1 MASLEPI
8 AVVGMSCRLSGDIST
23 PEDLWT
29 MLSRSRDGWT
39 PVPTDRFSVGAY
51 HHPNPQKKGC
61 FNQKGGYF
69 MSQDLSRFDAPFFQ
83 ITQQEAMAMDP
94 QQRQLLEC
102 TYEALENAGFPK
114 ESIAG
119 RNMGVFIGAAASDY
133 RIGTLRDLNQVP
145 MFDATGNH
153 HSIQAGRISYYF
165 DLRGPCFALDT
176 ACSSGPYALHSAVQS
191 IRSGESDSAIVAGC
205 SLHMQPDDMVS
216 MSMLGIFNDEGKTFA
231 FDNRAKS
238 GFARGEG
245 VGCLVLK
252 PLQQALKDNDKIRSV
267 IVNTGTGQDGKTIGM
282 TTPSG
287 DAQERLIRD
296 VYARANISPDD
307 TGFVEAHGTGTKV
320 GDPIEAAV
328 VHRVFGSGRTKR
340 APLYM
345 GSVKTNVGHL
355 ENASGIISIIKAS
368 LMLEKGF
375 ILPNVNFEQANES
388 IPLDEWNIKVPVKI
402 RPWPKN
408 KRFISVNNFGFGGS
422 NAHAVLQAPPWSL
435 SDLPQGEA
443 RTESPKLLVLSA
455 HDEGAAKRV
464 ASQIGVY
471 IEQHPE
477 IFQKRLLSDM
487 AYTLGERRTHFPW
500 RIAVAASSC
509 DELTVALNNA
519 ATVPRR
525 ASTTPKIAFAYT
537 GQGAQWPQMG
547 QELMHTH
554 PIFANI
560 LNDAADCLRRL
571 GADFD
576 LLSEIS
582 KSKEESNISKAHI
595 SQPGCTAVQLA
606 LTVLLSSWGISPSMT
621 IGHSSGEIAAAFAAG
636 AISLD
641 DAMAVAYHRGRVAA
655 NIKSKHP
662 SLRGAMLAVGAGPT
676 EVKKT
681 IKILGLDNVSVACE
695 NSPNSVTASGDE
707 EAVDAL
713 AAAFE
718 RLNLFHRKL
727 RVDVA
732 YHSTHMELVADDY
745 MDAIKDVPLHPLTED
760 VTFYSSLLGTKL
772 EENCLDASYWVA
784 NLTKP
789 VLFSTAL
796 SQLCTDGKPDIIVEV
811 GPHSALEGPIK
822 QILKSISQ
830 KTASEVKYM
839 PCLVRN
845 QHATETML
853 KLAGRLFTQG
863 QSIDLAAINQTNSS
877 VQRPVV
883 IGDFPPYPWSDH
895 KYWFESRVAKQHR
908 LKPFARH
915 DLLGTLEDAY
925 SSAEPVW
932 RNILSTDDVPW
943 LKDHRMQSLITFP
956 LAGYL
961 CMAVEAASQKAQLQG
976 LAREQIS
983 GFRLRQIQATKALIL
998 DDGAQYETVVSL
1010 RAFAEG
1016 TKSYSSEWDE
1026 FTISSWAPNRG
1037 WLEHC
1042 RGLVGC
1048 KKQSTANP
1056 VSDLK
1061 RPDAHARREQAK
1073 SLEGPEISLQTFYT
1087 ELERLGAGYKSA
1099 FTLQASGELLASS
1112 GHSSCRVIVPDT
1124 SGNMPKGHET
1134 PSILPTAF
1142 IDLFFQLTFPIL
1154 GAGRGEMQS
1163 LYMPSAIKEVD
1174 INATIPNQPG
1184 ESLQVN
1190 AHGSHDPSSAGPVD
1204 FSIDSWDD
1212 RHSEPV
1218 VSIAGFRM
1226 TPVRND
1232 INTSEEP
1239 RRLCYGVQWQP
1250 LVPALPQVNGNGHD
1264 SQETNGNSLEP
1275 HSNQLNG
1282 DSRDS
1287 HEPNGNASEPNG
1299 DHLNGSG
1306 DKATVVNG
1314 SQKADPIIIL
1324 TDRDKT
1330 DPLIAALTQRIDLH
1344 FGVEPLVSSLSP
1356 SASTTAA
1363 RYISLTELDAP
1374 LLLDMEATTF
1384 ESIQPLLLTC
1394 SSVLWVS
1401 AGAYR
1406 FAEKPENNI
1415 AQGLLRTVRSETGK
1429 VAATLDL
1436 DPNSKLDHAGRA
1448 KLITGAF
1455 EASLASPPAGCM
1467 SDCEFA
1473 EDDGQLV
1480 VPRYVDAQEMNLR
1493 LARETQPSSP
1503 YPQQF
1508 TQPGRR
1514 LKLTVGTYGALDSL
1528 YWTDEPET
1536 PLADDEIEIKIH
1548 ATGMNF
1554 KDVVIAM
1561 GQVPSPYIGVE
1572 CSGTVTRIGSG
1583 VDSIIVG
1590 DRVCAM
1596 SLGAY
1601 GTYTRCLATSAA
1613 VIPADMTFELA
1624 ASIPVVYSTAYYGIV
1639 QLARMEPGEKILIH
1653 AASGGV
1659 GQAAIQLAQ
1668 MIGADIYATVGT
1680 AEKKQLLI
1688 DTYSIPEEHIFFSRN
1703 TDFGPAV
1710 RAATGGRGVDVVINS
1725 LAGDLLRE
1733 SWDCLAPFGRFV
1745 EIGKRDI
1752 ISNTRLEMAK
1762 FEHNC
1767 TFSSV
1772 DLTLVAAEQPKT
1784 MHRVLMAVMDL
1795 LRRDVIT
1802 PIGPISVV
1810 PISEVESALRKLQS
1824 GKTSGKLV
1832 VDHMSTDEQVKA
1844 THPPASSSLLS
1855 AEATYVIIGGAGG
1868 IGRSIARRLVQR
1880 GARHIVLLSRRDTV
1894 APEVQDLIEESR
1906 QYGASIHAKRCDA
1919 GVKDEV
1925 SSLLAELAQTLP
1937 PIRGVIHAAMVLKD
1951 VLFERMTFDDYNT
1964 VVRPKVQGAWNFH
1977 TALLNQPLDFFV
1989 VLSSVAGIVG
1999 NRGQAAYAAA
2009 NTFLDAL
2016 ATHRRR
2022 RGLPAAS
2029 LDLAAVADVGYLAEN
2044 SAKRSQVM
2052 KNLGGSSMR
2061 ESEVLA
2067 LVEAAVEGNC
2077 GDVDQVIT
2085 GLDFENPSALPFY
2098 AVDAKFAIL
2107 RDEALAKAS
2116 GDEGAAD
2123 AVDLSVSQKLRR
2135 AANVEEA
2142 VDVVTDGL
2150 RGKLAA
2156 ILMLSTE
2163 DVAIQQATTS
2173 ITALGLDS
2181 LTAIELRNWIGKEL
2195 EAHLQVLELL
2205 TSGLLQDLA
2214 VLVLKKTSL
2223 KGVWSEERGSSE

>member
-8 AVVGMSCRLSGDIST
+8 AIVGMSCRLSGDVST

-39 PVPTDRFSVGAY
+39 PVPTDRFSVDAY

-119 RNMGVFIGAAASDY
+119 RNMGVFVGATASDY

-165 DLRGPCFALDT
+165 DLRGPCFAVDT
-176 ACSSGPYALHSAVQS
+176 ACSSSLYALHSAVQS

-205 SLHMQPDDMVS
+205 SLHVQPDDMVS
-216 MSMLGIFNDEGKTFA
+216 MSMLGIFNDDGKTFA
-231 FDNRAKS
+231 FEKRAKS

-267 IVNTGTGQDGKTIGM
+267 IVNTGTGQDGKTLGM

-296 VYARANISPDD
+296 VYARANISPED

-320 GDPIEAAV
+320 GDPIEAGAV
-328 VHRVFGSGRTKR
+328 YRVFGSGRTKR

-345 GSVKTNVGHL
+345 GSVKTNIGHL
-355 ENASGIISIIKAS
+355 ENASGIISVIKAS

-388 IPLDEWNIKVPVKI
+388 IPLDEWNIKVPIKI

-435 SDLPQGEA
+435 SDLPQEA

-455 HDEGAAKRV
+455 YDEGATRRV

-477 IFQKRLLSDM
+477 IFQKRLLGDM
-487 AYTLGERRTHFPW
+487 AYTLGERRTHLPW
-500 RIAVAASSC
+500 RIAVTASSC

-519 ATVPRR
+519 TTVPRR
-525 ASTTPKIAFAYT
+525 ASPAPKIAFAYT

-547 QELMHTH
+547 HELLQTH
-554 PIFANI
+554 PVFANT
-560 LNDAADCLRRL
+560 LNAAADCLRRL

-582 KSKEESNISKAHI
+582 KPKEESNIGKAHI
-595 SQPGCTAVQLA
+595 SQPVCTAVQLA
-606 LTVLLSSWGISPSMT
+606 LTALLSSWGINPSAT

-636 AISLD
+636 AITLD
-641 DAMAVAYHRGRVAA
+641 DAMAVAYHRGQVAA
-655 NIKSKHP
+655 NIKSKYP
-662 SLRGAMLAVGAGPT
+662 SLRGAMLAVGAAPA
-676 EVKKT
+676 EVRKT
-681 IKILGLDNVSVACE
+681 IKLLGLDNVCVACE
-695 NSPNSVTASGDE
+695 NSPDSVTVSGDE
-707 EAVDAL
+707 GAVDAL
-713 AAAFE
+713 AVALE
-718 RLNLFHRKL
+718 SQSLFHRKL

-732 YHSTHMELVADDY
+732 YHSTHMELVANDY
-745 MDAIKDVPLHPLTED
+745 MNAIKHVPAHSLREG
-760 VTFYSSLLGTKL
+760 VTFYSSLLGVRVAGD
-772 EENCLDASYWVA
+772 CLNASYWVA
-784 NLTKP
+784 NLTQP
-789 VLFSTAL
+789 VLFSTAMRH
-796 SQLCTDGKPDIIVEV
+796 LCTDVKPDIIIEV

-822 QILKSISQ
+822 QVLKSMSQ
-830 KTASEVKYM
+830 QTASEVKYM

-845 QHATETML
+845 QHGTETML
-853 KLAGRLFTQG
+853 KLAGRLFTLG
-863 QSIDLAAINQTNSS
+863 HSINLAEINQTNSS

-943 LKDHRMQSLITFP
+943 LKDHKMQSLITFP

-961 CMAVEAASQKAQLQG
+961 CMAVEAASQRAQLQG

-1010 RAFAEG
+1010 KAYAEG

-1042 RGLVGC
+1042 RGLVGV
-1048 KKQSTANP
+1048 KKQTTANP
-1056 VSDLK
+1056 VSDIK
-1061 RPDAHARREQAK
+1061 RPDAHTRREQAK
-1073 SLEGPEISLQTFYT
+1073 ALKSPGISLQAFYT
-1087 ELERLGAGYKSA
+1087 ELERLGAGYRSA
-1099 FTLQASGELLASS
+1099 FTLQAMGELQA
-1112 GHSSCRVIVPDT
+1112 GVRHSSCRVAVPDT
-1124 SGNMPKGHET
+1124 SSTMPAGHES

-1163 LYMPSAIKEVD
+1163 LFMPSAIREVD
-1174 INATIPNQPG
+1174 INATIPNRPG
-1184 ESLQVN
+1184 ESLQVI
-1190 AHGSHDPSSAGPVD
+1190 AHGVHDPSSSGPVD
-1204 FSIDSWDD
+1204 FFIDSWDN
-1212 RHSEPV
+1212 RHDEPV
-1218 VSIAGFRM
+1218 VAIAGFRM

-1232 INTSEEP
+1232 INTCEAP
-1239 RRLCYGVQWQP
+1239 RRLCYRVQWQP
-1250 LVPALPQVNGNGHD
+1250 LVPALPQVNGDSSDNCGTNGH
-1264 SQETNGNSLEP
+1264 
-1275 HSNQLNG
+1275 
-1282 DSRDS
+1282 
-1287 HEPNGNASEPNG
+1287 
-1299 DHLNGSG
+1299 
-1306 DKATVVNG
+1306 TVVSGENALVCRG
-1314 SQKADPIIIL
+1314 RQNEDAIIIL
-1324 TDRDKT
+1324 TERDKA
-1330 DPLIAALTQRIDLH
+1330 DPLIAALTRRIEFH
-1344 FGVEPLVSSLSP
+1344 FGVAPLVSSLSSCTSSP
-1356 SASTTAA
+1356 TG
-1363 RYISLTELDAP
+1363 RYISLTELDTP
-1374 LLLDMEATTF
+1374 LLLNMDATTF
-1384 ESIQPLLLTC
+1384 EAVQPLLLTC
-1394 SSVLWVS
+1394 SSILWVS

-1406 FAEKPENNI
+1406 FAENPEHNI

-1436 DPNSKLDHAGRA
+1436 DPNSSLDHADRA
-1448 KLITGAF
+1448 KLITDAF
-1455 EASLASPPAGCM
+1455 VASLVGPPHGLM

-1473 EDDGQLV
+1473 EDNGQLV
-1480 VPRYVDAQEMNLR
+1480 VPRYVDAEDMNLE
-1493 LARETQPSSP
+1493 LLRETQPSSP
-1503 YPQQF
+1503 YQQPF

-1528 YWTDEPET
+1528 YWTDELEV

-1572 CSGTVTRIGSG
+1572 CSGTVTRVGSS
-1583 VDSIIVG
+1583 VNSIIAG

-1601 GTYTRCLATSAA
+1601 GTYARCLATSAA
-1613 VIPADMTFELA
+1613 VIPPDMTFELA

-1639 QLARMEPGEKILIH
+1639 ELARMEAGEKILIH

-1703 TDFGPAV
+1703 TDFGQTV

-1772 DLTLVAAEQPKT
+1772 DLTLVSAERPKT
-1784 MHRVLMAVMDL
+1784 MHRVLTAVMDL
-1795 LRRDVIT
+1795 LGKNIIT
-1802 PIGPISVV
+1802 PIGPISVL

-1832 VDHMSTDEQVKA
+1832 VSHVATDEQVKA
-1844 THPPASSSLLS
+1844 THPPVSSSLLK
-1855 AEATYVIIGGAGG
+1855 AEATYVIIGGGGG

-1880 GARHIVLLSRRDTV
+1880 GARHIILLSRRDSV
-1894 APEVQDLIEESR
+1894 ATEVQQLIQESL
-1906 QYGASIHAKRCDA
+1906 QHGAFIHVKRCDA
-1919 GVKDEV
+1919 AVKEEV

-1951 VLFERMTFDDYNT
+1951 VLFEKMTFDDYNT

-1977 TALLNQPLDFFV
+1977 TALINQPLDFFV
-1989 VLSSVAGIVG
+1989 MLSSVAGIVG

-2016 ATHRRR
+2016 ASCRRR
-2022 RGLPAAS
+2022 HGLPAVS
-2029 LDLAAVADVGYLAEN
+2029 LDLAAIEDVGYLAEN
-2044 SAKRSQVM
+2044 STKRSQVM
-2052 KNLGGSSMR
+2052 KNLGGSSMC
-2061 ESEVLA
+2061 ESELLA
-2067 LVEAAVEGNC
+2067 LVEAAVKGKTES
-2077 GDVDQVIT
+2077 DQCIT
-2085 GLDFENPSALPFY
+2085 GLDFSNPSAMPFY
-2098 AVDAKFAIL
+2098 ACDAKFSIL
-2107 RDEALAKAS
+2107 RDAALAS
-2116 GDEGAAD
+2116 RDEVSTD
-2123 AVDLSVSQKLRR
+2123 SVDLSVSQKLRR
-2135 AANVEEA
+2135 ATNVEEA
-2142 VDVVTDGL
+2142 VNIVTDGL
-2150 RGKLAA
+2150 RGKLAT

-2223 KGVWSEERGSSE
+2223 KGVWSEERGSTE